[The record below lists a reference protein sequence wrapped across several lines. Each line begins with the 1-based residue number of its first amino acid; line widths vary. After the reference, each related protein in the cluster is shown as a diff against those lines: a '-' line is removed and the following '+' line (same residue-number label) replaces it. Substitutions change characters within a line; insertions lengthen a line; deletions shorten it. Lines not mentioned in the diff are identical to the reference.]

1 MKTTNKVELSG
12 FIGSAPEVKELSN
25 GKKVARFSLATDE
38 VYKNKEGEWVKNT
51 TWHRIAMWN
60 KAAEKAME
68 ILHKGTHVAL
78 TGRIISREYTDKTGV
93 KRNIFEILANTFE
106 PQLAA

>member
-51 TWHRIAMWN
+51 TWHRVTLWN
-60 KAAEKAME
+60 KAADKAAD
-68 ILHKGTHVAL
+68 LLNKGTRVAL
-78 TGRIISREYTDKTGV
+78 TGKIVNREYIGKDGN
-93 KRNIFEILANTFE
+93 KRNIFEILANSFE